1 MLTECECSFVTS
13 DALECKV
20 LEDLLESRLCHAI
33 LFDSETALFVLQ
45 SSKEPSDS
53 LVLLWHTKFE
63 KFAALLQDL
72 YFLEVSS

>member
-33 LFDSETALFVLQ
+33 LFDSESALFVLQ

-53 LVLLWHTKFE
+53 LVLLWHTKLE